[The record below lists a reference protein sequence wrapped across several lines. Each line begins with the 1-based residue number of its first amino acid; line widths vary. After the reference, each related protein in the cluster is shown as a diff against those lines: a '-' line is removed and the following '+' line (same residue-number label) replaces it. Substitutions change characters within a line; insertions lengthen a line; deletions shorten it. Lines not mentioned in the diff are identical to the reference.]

1 VAGVRRRL
9 PEYLLSR
16 AGRVADAWGLT
27 GEARA
32 DTEDALRAATTAA
45 TARVTAELEALLALD
60 PADQRATP
68 LEIVR
73 NGVRE
78 PTAVLRSAG
87 VGAVA
92 RDDFDERHEPDDVYD
107 LAPRAV
113 GDLGDPELGPRLLA
127 WGLAKSRVLRARAAS
142 DADEGASPRSEA

>member
-1 VAGVRRRL
+1 VAGVRHQL
-9 PEYLLSR
+9 PAYLLSR

-32 DTEDALRAATTAA
+32 EIEDALRAAATAA

-73 NGVRE
+73 SAARE
-78 PTAVLRSAG
+78 PTAVLRAAG
-87 VGAVA
+87 VGAVV
-92 RDDFDERHEPDDVYD
+92 RDEFDERHAPDDLYD

-113 GDLGDPELGPRLLA
+113 GDLGDPELGPQLLA

-142 DADEGASPRSEA
+142 EADGGAPPRSGA

>member
-1 VAGVRRRL
+1 VAGVGRRL
-9 PEYLLSR
+9 PEYLMSR

-27 GEARA
+27 GEAR
-32 DTEDALRAATTAA
+32 TEIEDALRAAATAA
-45 TARVTAELEALLALD
+45 TARVTAELDVLLALD

-73 NGVRE
+73 GAVRE
-78 PTAVLRSAG
+78 PTAVLRAAG
-87 VGAVA
+87 VAAVV

-107 LAPRAV
+107 LAPRVVA
-113 GDLGDPELGPRLLA
+113 DLGDPELGPQLLA

-142 DADEGASPRSEA
+142 ETGGDAPPRSGA